1 MHLEGEE
8 LNRYENFFFFWRLF
22 SIFNPMKVA
31 RVTLIAAR
39 RKHQPQALSDSPTTP
54 STLEVSLFR

>member
-1 MHLEGEE
+1 
-8 LNRYENFFFFWRLF
+8 
-22 SIFNPMKVA
+22 MKVA

-39 RKHQPQALSDSPTTP
+39 RKHHPQALDDSPTTP

>member
-8 LNRYENFFFFWRLF
+8 LNGYERFFFGRLF
-22 SIFNPMKVA
+22 SIFNPMKGA